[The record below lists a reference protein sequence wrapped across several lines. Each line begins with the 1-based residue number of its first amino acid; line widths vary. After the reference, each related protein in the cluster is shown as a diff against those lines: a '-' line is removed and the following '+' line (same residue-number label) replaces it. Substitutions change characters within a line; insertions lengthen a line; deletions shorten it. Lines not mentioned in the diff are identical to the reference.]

1 VNDERE
7 MSGET
12 KRLKEEN
19 PFSGHLPFADFT
31 IISGRP
37 LIHAVSQGTG
47 IPGRVS
53 PPRAAVQK
61 LPPLQTTAGSPGEG
75 VR

>member
-1 VNDERE
+1 MNDERE
-7 MSGET
+7 RQGGT

-19 PFSGHLPFADFT
+19 PFSGHRPVADFP

-37 LIHAVSQGTG
+37 LIHAVSQGTS
-47 IPGRVS
+47 IPGMVF
-53 PPRAAVQK
+53 PPLAAVQK